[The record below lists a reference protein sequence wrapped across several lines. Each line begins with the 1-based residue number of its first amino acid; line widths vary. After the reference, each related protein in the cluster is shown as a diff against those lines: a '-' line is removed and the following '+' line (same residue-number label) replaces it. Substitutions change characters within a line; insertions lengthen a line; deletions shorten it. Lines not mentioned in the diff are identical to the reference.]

1 MMISSKSTSLKV
13 WKFAMIAFRVIGTR
27 SRLQCF
33 DQGNS
38 VGGNAQP
45 LTGKAQMFLGGGL
58 YAHGIHRQAEGI
70 GQILAHGR
78 NVRRKLGPLTQQR
91 RVDIFN
97 AEAVLL

>member
-1 MMISSKSTSLKV
+1 
-13 WKFAMIAFRVIGTR
+13 MIAFRVIGTR
-27 SRLQCF
+27 SRFQCF

-58 YAHGIHRQAEGI
+58 YTHGIHRQAEGI

>member
-1 MMISSKSTSLKV
+1 MVSSKSTRKKNK
-13 WKFAMIAFRVIGTR
+13 KFAMIAFRVSGTR

-45 LTGKAQMFLGGGL
+45 LTGKAQMFLGSGL
-58 YAHGIHRQAEGI
+58 HTHSVHRQAEGI

>member
-1 MMISSKSTSLKV
+1 MSKKNRAKSKAKRFGEGSAKPIVSAATY
-13 WKFAMIAFRVIGTR
+13 G
-27 SRLQCF
+27 
-33 DQGNS
+33 

-58 YAHGIHRQAEGI
+58 HTHSVHRQAEGI